1 MGSTDSV
8 FLSSEGRVAY
18 PASDAELT
26 KDILDGVKSPKKS
39 QDSAVATKD
48 DLKEAKAPLED
59 SGTAGEQ
66 STSKVSEKK
75 LVETHAAAGVDS
87 TGQRVPVAASTNSA
101 DSAETEA
108 KVVSTKKEAEGNPD
122 GVDKSSPAGLTT
134 EDHIQ
139 TVAFKSGDTLN

>member
-48 DLKEAKAPLED
+48 DLKEAKAPLQDSGIAGEQSTSKDDLNEAKAPLED

-101 DSAETEA
+101 DS
-108 KVVSTKKEAEGNPD
+108 
-122 GVDKSSPAGLTT
+122 
-134 EDHIQ
+134 
-139 TVAFKSGDTLN
+139 